1 MTGAEEIRD
10 AEGRDAAGRVA
21 EQAAAARRATVAA
34 FFLNGTVFG
43 VWATQI
49 PLVKSR
55 LDLSAAVLGV
65 ALLCLAAG
73 ALTAMIASGPLLGRL
88 GSAPVTRATALLFA
102 GLLPLPAL
110 VPDVVT
116 LCIVLALFGASGGTM
131 DVAMNAQ
138 GALVERRLGRPIMSS
153 LHGMWSLGGLAG
165 AGLGGLLLPLM
176 PAAAQAGLVSAG
188 LLALF
193 MAVQGRFLP
202 DRNAAGGGLVL
213 PDRKTLL
220 LGLLAALSFMSE
232 GAILDWSAIHLR
244 DDLGAPASLAGMGF
258 GVFCAAMAAGRF
270 SGDRLRHRFGGDA
283 LMRVGGVLAAA
294 GLGLVLAAGLWT
306 GLPDDLAPLLA
317 VAGFGLTGIG
327 LSNIVPVLFSAA
339 GAVERGRADHAV
351 AAVSTMGYTGVL
363 VGPPLVGF
371 IAEGTSL
378 ATAFGLIAVLALFVA
393 AAAARAVPRGHG

>member
-1 MTGAEEIRD
+1 MTGAEDIRGGAD
-10 AEGRDAAGRVA
+10 RMA
-21 EQAAAARRATVAA
+21 EQASAARWATVAA

-49 PLVKSR
+49 PLLKNR
-55 LDLSAAVLGV
+55 LDLSPAVLGA

-88 GSAPVTRATALLFA
+88 GSAPVTRVTALLFA

-110 VPDVVT
+110 VPDVAT

-138 GALVERRLGRPIMSS
+138 GALVERRLGRPVMSS

-193 MAVQGRFLP
+193 LALQGRFLP
-202 DRNAAGGGLVL
+202 DRNAGGGGLVL

-220 LGLLAALSFMSE
+220 LGLLAALSFMGE

-244 DDLGAPASLAGMGF
+244 DDLGAPASVAGMGF
-258 GVFCAAMAAGRF
+258 GVFCAAMAVGRF
-270 SGDRLRHRFGGDA
+270 SGDRLRHRFGGA
-283 LMRVGGVLAAA
+283 TLIRAGGLLAAA
-294 GLGLVLAAGLWT
+294 GLGLVLAGGPAMDGLVVE
-306 GLPDDLAPLLA
+306 GLPVLAM
-317 VAGFGLTGIG
+317 VGFGLTGIG
-327 LSNIVPVLFSAA
+327 LSNIVPVL
-339 GAVERGRADHAV
+339 
-351 AAVSTMGYTGVL
+351 
-363 VGPPLVGF
+363 
-371 IAEGTSL
+371 
-378 ATAFGLIAVLALFVA
+378 
-393 AAAARAVPRGHG
+393 

>member
-1 MTGAEEIRD
+1 MSDVTK
-10 AEGRDAAGRVA
+10 GREAGYPATADAAS
-21 EQAAAARRATVAA
+21 ARWATVAA

-49 PLVKSR
+49 PLLKNR
-55 LDLSAAVLGV
+55 LDLSPAVLGA
-65 ALLCLAAG
+65 ALLCLAVG
-73 ALTAMIASGPLLGRL
+73 ALTAMIASGPLLGRI
-88 GSAPVTRATALLFA
+88 GSAPVMRVTALLFA

-176 PAAAQAGLVSAG
+176 PAAAQAALVSAG
-188 LLALF
+188 LLVLFLAL
-193 MAVQGRFLP
+193 QGRFLP
-202 DRNAAGGGLVL
+202 DRNAGGGGLVL

-244 DDLGAPASLAGMGF
+244 DDLGAPAAVAGMGF
-258 GVFCAAMAAGRF
+258 GVFSAAMAAGRF
-270 SGDRLRHRFGGDA
+270 SGDRLRHRFGGA
-283 LMRVGGVLAAA
+283 TLMRGGGLLAAA
-294 GLGLVLAAGLWT
+294 GLGLVLAGGMVADGT
-306 GLPDDLAPLLA
+306 PLLA
-317 VAGFGLTGIG
+317 IAGFGLTGIG
-327 LSNIVPVLFSAA
+327 LSNMVPVLFSTA
-339 GAVERGRADHAV
+339 GAVETGHPDHAV
-351 AAVSTMGYTGVL
+351 AAVSTMGYAGVL
-363 VGPPLVGF
+363 TGPPLVGF
-371 IAEGTSL
+371 IAQATSL
-378 ATAFGLIAVLALFVA
+378 ATAFAMIALLVLGMA
-393 AAAARAVPRGHG
+393 AAAARAVPRPPA

>member
-1 MTGAEEIRD
+1 MTGAEDIRD
-10 AEGRDAAGRVA
+10 VSGRMA
-21 EQAAAARRATVAA
+21 EQASAARLATVAA

-49 PLVKSR
+49 PLLKNR
-55 LDLSAAVLGV
+55 LDLSPAVLGA
-65 ALLCLAAG
+65 ALLCLAVG
-73 ALTAMIASGPLLGRL
+73 ALTAMIASGPLLGRI
-88 GSAPVTRATALLFA
+88 GSAPVTRVTALLFA

-176 PAAAQAGLVSAG
+176 PAAAQAALVSAG
-188 LLALF
+188 LLVPFLLL
-193 MAVQGRFLP
+193 QGRFLA
-202 DRNAAGGGLVL
+202 DRNAGGGGLVL

-244 DDLGAPASLAGMGF
+244 DDLSAPASVAGMGF
-258 GVFCAAMAAGRF
+258 GVFSAAMAAGRF
-270 SGDRLRHRFGGDA
+270 SGDRLRHRFGGA
-283 LMRVGGVLAAA
+283 TLMRGGGLLAAA
-294 GLGLVLAAGLWT
+294 GLGFVVAGGAVADGT
-306 GLPDDLAPLLA
+306 PLLA
-317 VAGFGLTGIG
+317 MAGFGLTGIG
-327 LSNIVPVLFSAA
+327 LSNMVPVLFSTA
-339 GAVERGRADHAV
+339 GAVETGHPDHAV
-351 AAVSTMGYTGVL
+351 AAVSTMGYAGVL
-363 VGPPLVGF
+363 TGPPLVGF
-371 IAEGTSL
+371 IAQGTSL
-378 ATAFGLIAVLALFVA
+378 ATAFALIALLVLGMA
-393 AAAARAVPRGHG
+393 AAATRAVPRRPA

>member
-1 MTGAEEIRD
+1 MTGAEDIRGVP
-10 AEGRDAAGRVA
+10 GRMA
-21 EQAAAARRATVAA
+21 EQASAARLATVAA

-49 PLVKSR
+49 PLLKNR
-55 LDLSAAVLGV
+55 LDLSPAVLGV
-65 ALLCLAAG
+65 ALLCLAVG
-73 ALTAMIASGPLLGRL
+73 ALTAMIASGPLLGRI
-88 GSAPVTRATALLFA
+88 GSAPVTRVTALLFA

-176 PAAAQAGLVSAG
+176 PAAAQAALVSAG
-188 LLALF
+188 LLVPFLLL
-193 MAVQGRFLP
+193 QGRFLA
-202 DRNAAGGGLVL
+202 DRNAGGGGLVL

-244 DDLGAPASLAGMGF
+244 DDLGAPAVVAGMGF
-258 GVFCAAMAAGRF
+258 GVFSAAMAAGRF
-270 SGDRLRHRFGGDA
+270 SGDRLRHRFGGA
-283 LMRVGGVLAAA
+283 RLMRAGGLLAAA
-294 GLGLVLAAGLWT
+294 GLGLVLAGGMVADGS
-306 GLPDDLAPLLA
+306 PLLA
-317 VAGFGLTGIG
+317 IAGFGLTGIG
-327 LSNIVPVLFSAA
+327 LSNMVPVLFSTA
-339 GAVERGRADHAV
+339 GAVETGHPDHAV
-351 AAVSTMGYTGVL
+351 AAVSTMGYAGVL
-363 VGPPLVGF
+363 TGPPLVGF
-371 IAEGTSL
+371 IAQGTSL
-378 ATAFGLIAVLALFVA
+378 ATAFALIALLVLGMA
-393 AAAARAVPRGHG
+393 AAAAHAVPRRPA

>member
-1 MTGAEEIRD
+1 MTGAEDIRGMPD
-10 AEGRDAAGRVA
+10 RVV
-21 EQAAAARRATVAA
+21 EQASAARWATVAA

-49 PLVKSR
+49 PLLKNR
-55 LDLSAAVLGV
+55 LDLSPAVLGA
-65 ALLCLAAG
+65 ALLCLAVG

-88 GSAPVTRATALLFA
+88 GSAPVIRVTALLFA

-138 GALVERRLGRPIMSS
+138 GALVERRIGRPIMSS

-188 LLALF
+188 LLVLF
-193 MAVQGRFLP
+193 LVMQGRLLP
-202 DRNAAGGGLVL
+202 DRNAGGGGLVL

-220 LGLLAALSFMSE
+220 LGLLAAMAFMGE

-244 DDLGAPASLAGMGF
+244 DDLGAPASIAGMGF
-258 GVFCAAMAAGRF
+258 GVFSAAMAIGRF
-270 SGDRLRHRFGGDA
+270 SGDRLRHRFGGA
-283 LMRVGGVLAAA
+283 TLMRAGGLLATA
-294 GLGLVLAAGLWT
+294 GLGLVLAGGIVAG
-306 GLPDDLAPLLA
+306 GVPVLAM
-317 VAGFGLTGIG
+317 VGFGLTGIG
-327 LSNIVPVLFSAA
+327 LSNIVPVLFSTA
-339 GAVERGRADHAV
+339 GAVDSGHPDHAV
-351 AAVSTMGYTGVL
+351 AAVSTMGYAGVL
-363 VGPPLVGF
+363 AGPPLVGF
-371 IAEGTSL
+371 IAEATSL
-378 ATAFGLIAVLALFVA
+378 ATAFAMIALLALGMA
-393 AAAARAVPRGHG
+393 AAAARAVPRQAV